1 MFELT
6 CSFVPLLFLSFFLSF
21 FRLFAWSAVAG
32 MVLCYRFFSDGAVSV
47 HPVGRMVITMILHFV
62 IFIALHLFVASSPSI
77 FGFIR

>member
-21 FRLFAWSAVAG
+21 RLFALSAVAG
-32 MVLCYRFFSDGAVSV
+32 MVLCYRFFSDGVVSV
-47 HPVGRMVITMILHFV
+47 HPVGRRVITMILHLV
-62 IFIALHLFVASSPSI
+62 IFITLHLFVASSPSI